1 MNAQDTV
8 KLIAAGLKLG
18 IKAYENALRL
28 SEAGYAV
35 PNLADFENRICQL
48 RCVPH
53 VPGSPDGQNGHGGKG
68 GKLETGTCYT
78 AGGNKSGKLRGDLE
92 AEMSCSPFSV
102 EGHA

>member
-8 KLIAAGLKLG
+8 NLIAAGLKLG

-35 PNLADFENRICQL
+35 PNLADFEKRVCQL
-48 RCVPH
+48 RCASH
-53 VPGSPDGQNGHGGKG
+53 VPSSSDGQSGHGGKG
-68 GKLETGTCYT
+68 GKLETGTCCI
-78 AGGNKSGKLRGDLE
+78 AGCNKSGKPRGDLD
-92 AEMSCSPFSV
+92 AEMRSSPFSI